1 MRPSVYNTALEFFA
15 AAEFFLL
22 FSDDEEEAEGDE
34 FKRRS
39 RQYAPDESVKKCF
52 GEKFQRVLLY
62 IVC

>member
-15 AAEFFLL
+15 AAEFLL
-22 FSDDEEEAEGDE
+22 LLLDDEEAEGDE

>member
-15 AAEFFLL
+15 AAEFLL
-22 FSDDEEEAEGDE
+22 LLDDDEAEGDE

-62 IVC
+62 VVC

>member
-1 MRPSVYNTALEFFA
+1 MRPSVYKTALEFFV
-15 AAEFFLL
+15 AAEFLL
-22 FSDDEEEAEGDE
+22 LLDDDEEAEGDE